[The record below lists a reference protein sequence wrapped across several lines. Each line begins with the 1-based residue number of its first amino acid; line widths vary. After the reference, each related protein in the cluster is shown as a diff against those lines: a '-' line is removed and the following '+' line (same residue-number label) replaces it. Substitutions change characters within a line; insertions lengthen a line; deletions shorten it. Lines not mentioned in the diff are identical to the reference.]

1 MYSYSNTKVLSF
13 TVKGTVCVGKLFR
26 YLENFYY
33 QNYPNIQFFADY
45 KFDVRSKID
54 KNDQELLR
62 SIVQSYIYLHKK
74 YGDKVYRIKVDLS
87 KILELMKND
96 NQNSTEKNLNYESI
110 QNWKSRFIQLL
121 KDGFGNKIM
130 YKKWKVFGEF
140 DLSKLDDDTK
150 IGVLSEL
157 YLLKESKYK
166 LYEFI
171 IIKIFTYTSALYKKI
186 FDRDNDKWNF

>member
-1 MYSYSNTKVLSF
+1 
-13 TVKGTVCVGKLFR
+13 
-26 YLENFYY
+26 
-33 QNYPNIQFFADY
+33 
-45 KFDVRSKID
+45 
-54 KNDQELLR
+54 
-62 SIVQSYIYLHKK
+62 
-74 YGDKVYRIKVDLS
+74 
-87 KILELMKND
+87 
-96 NQNSTEKNLNYESI
+96 
-110 QNWKSRFIQLL
+110 
-121 KDGFGNKIM
+121 M

-186 FDRDNDKWNF
+186 FDRDNDK